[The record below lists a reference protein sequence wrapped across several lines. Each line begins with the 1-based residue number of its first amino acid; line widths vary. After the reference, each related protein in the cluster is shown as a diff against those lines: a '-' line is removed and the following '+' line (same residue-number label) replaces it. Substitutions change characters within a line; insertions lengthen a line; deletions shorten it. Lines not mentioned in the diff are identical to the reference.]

1 MPNVT
6 NNAAI
11 VGLGVYVPEKILTN
25 DDLSKLVDTSD
36 EWIRA
41 KSGIRERHI
50 AGSEQATSDLGT
62 IAAQRALQQAG
73 ISPDEIDLVIVAT
86 VTPDMQT
93 PSTACLI
100 QANLHMNKA
109 AAFDL
114 NNGCT
119 GFIYAL
125 TVGSQFITSGFY
137 RTVLV
142 IGADVLSSIT
152 DWSDRETCVL
162 LGDGAGAVVLQAT
175 SPGKGILASCLGAD
189 GTGANHLR
197 IPAGGARTPL
207 TAQSLANKQNKVH
220 MNGPEVFKF
229 AMKRLPEVTEKV
241 LAMAQIC
248 RDDIALIIPHQA
260 NLRIIE
266 AAARHMDIPLDRFMI
281 NLDRYGNTSA
291 ASIPIALQEA
301 VEIGRVKKGDIIV
314 LSAFG
319 AGLAWGSSVIRWEI

>member
-1 MPNVT
+1 MPNVM

-11 VGLGVYVPEKILTN
+11 VGLGVYVPENILTN
-25 DDLSKLVDTSD
+25 DDLSKFVDVSD

-50 AGSEQATSDLGT
+50 AGSEQATSDLGS
-62 IAAQRALQQAG
+62 IAAQRALHHAG
-73 ISPDEIDLVIVAT
+73 ISPDEVDLVIVAT
-86 VTPDMQT
+86 ATPDMQT

-100 QANLHMNKA
+100 QANLQMNKA

-114 NNGCT
+114 VAGCT

-142 IGADVLSSIT
+142 IGAEVLSSIL
-152 DWSDRETCVL
+152 DWSNRETCIL
-162 LGDGAGAVVLQAT
+162 FGDGAGAVVLRAT
-175 SPGKGILASCLGAD
+175 SPGKGILASCLCAD

-207 TAQSLANKQNKVH
+207 TAQGLAGKQNKLQ

-229 AMKRLPEVTEKV
+229 AMRRLPEVTEKA
-241 LAMAQIC
+241 LAMAQI
-248 RDDIALIIPHQA
+248 RREDIALIIPHQA

-266 AAARHMDIPLDRFMI
+266 AAARYMDIPLERFMI
-281 NLDRYGNTSA
+281 NLERYGNTSA

-301 VEIGRVKKGDIIV
+301 LEIGRVKKGDIIV

-319 AGLAWGSSVIRWEI
+319 AGLACGASVIRWEI